1 MKQVTNI
8 HAKKYVAPAVET
20 FKMEQEAIMSTSAN
34 DGNTTEKVTTRQ
46 TIDRRRSYDE

>member
-20 FKMEQEAIMSTSAN
+20 FKMEQEAIMSASGA
-34 DGNTTEKVTTRQ
+34 TTTPYKKDITT
-46 TIDRRRSYDE
+46 RRRSQFDDDEE